1 MHARA
6 QGQDSCT
13 EHYNKLPVAVHNPPL
28 AFDLATDPGQTT
40 PIKLPADVLAA
51 VTAAR
56 DAKNA
61 DIEST
66 FRTTINWAGGGRGS
80 WACCDASMPDCGCRS
95 R

>member
-1 MHARA
+1 M
-6 QGQDSCT
+6 
-13 EHYNKLPVAVHNPPL
+13 AVHDPPL

-40 PIKLPADVLAA
+40 PITLPADVLAA

-56 DAKNA
+56 AAKEA
-61 DIEST
+61 DILST
-66 FRTTINWAGGGRGS
+66 FRTTVSWGGGGRAV